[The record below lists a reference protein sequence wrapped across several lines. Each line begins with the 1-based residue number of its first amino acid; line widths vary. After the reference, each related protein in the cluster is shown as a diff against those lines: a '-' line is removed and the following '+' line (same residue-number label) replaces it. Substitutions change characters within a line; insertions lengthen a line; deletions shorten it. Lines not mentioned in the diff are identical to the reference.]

1 MTPEFF
7 QKHLDMLDWE
17 RVSGNTAMAPEFFE
31 KHLDKLYWD
40 RVSDNPAMIEKYND
54 IKG

>member
-7 QKHLDMLDWE
+7 QKHLDKFEWNE
-17 RVSGNTAMAPEFFE
+17 VSWNPAMTPEFFE
-31 KHLDKLYWD
+31 KHLDKLDWKM
-40 RVSDNPAMIEKYND
+40 VSHNPGMIEKYNY